1 MGSMREVAK
10 GFTLIEIS
18 IFLAVTGALF
28 AAVTIG
34 VQNSIYQQRYN
45 DTIQDF
51 ADFLGGLYSEV
62 ANVQSDGNGRHDK
75 AMYGKLVTFGETVT
89 NDAERQSPIHV
100 YDVVADAANSWDR
113 DGENDDTLGQ
123 LEELDS
129 NVVLKEDKTN
139 TYRLAGIVKS
149 YTPKWG
155 AKIQKASG
163 FEDFEG
169 SLLIIRNPKS
179 GTIQTFAMDD
189 IVEVKNR
196 LEGALSEVN
205 VFEYGSEDKNYL
217 TEPGKFGVR
226 DMEFCVN
233 PNGDGANKTRT
244 SVKLIAGAHDS
255 SGVEILSFDNDEN
268 NCNL

>member
-1 MGSMREVAK
+1 MRDIAR
-10 GFTLIEIS
+10 GFTLIEVS

-62 ANVQSDGNGRHDK
+62 ANVQSDGNGRHGK
-75 AMYGKLVTFGETVT
+75 AVYGKLVTFGEALMDDT
-89 NDAERQSPIHV
+89 EKKSLIHV
-100 YDVVADAANSWDR
+100 YDVVADAVNSWDK
-113 DGENDDTLGQ
+113 DGESDDTLGQ
-123 LEELDS
+123 LKELDA
-129 NVVLKEDKTN
+129 NVVLKEDKTD
-139 TYRLAGIVKS
+139 TYKLAGIVES

-155 AKIQKASG
+155 AKIQKTTE

-169 SLLIIRNPKS
+169 TLLIVRNPKS

-189 IVEVKNR
+189 VIDITNR
-196 LEGALSEVN
+196 LSGSLGEMKA
-205 VFEYGSEDKNYL
+205 FEYGSEGKNYL

-226 DMEFCVN
+226 NVDFCVN
-233 PNGDGANKTRT
+233 PSGDGTNKTRT
-244 SVKLIAGAHDS
+244 AVRLVAGAHDS
-255 SGVEILSFDNDEN
+255 SGVEILPFDNDHN
-268 NCNL
+268 DCNL